1 MDLGGVLSKH
11 IDGIMLCGVRHG
23 IVRLSPHGRMAFAAR
38 SYGFRRMVVW
48 LSPHCRM
55 AFAAVEWRKTLRSTG
70 EEYWNWL
77 TAFDVKC

>member
-38 SYGFRRMVVW
+38 SYGFRRT
-48 LSPHCRM
+48 
-55 AFAAVEWRKTLRSTG
+55 VEWRKPLRSTG
-70 EEYWNWL
+70 EEYL
-77 TAFDVKC
+77 ELVDSFRC